1 MGRGNLEPRFAP
13 MPIATPAPTPV
24 APPPAPLPSV
34 EPAPMPAPV
43 APLPNIS
50 GLPDLSNIDLSGLP
64 GLPQMP
70 LPAPVAA
77 PAPAPALLPTTPP
90 IMELPNLPPSPVPPP
105 AVPPIDMAPPPA
117 VPPINVA
124 PPPAVPP
131 INVAPP
137 PAVPPFE
144 IAPGPVPTPVT
155 PPPLPPR
162 EPPIP
167 PMEVAPGPVPTPV
180 TPPPLP
186 PTPVAPPPALVP
198 TPAPPPI
205 VPPVLTAPSARVSEP
220 APAFVPTLTPEPS
233 LLAPTVQTA
242 PSARVSEPAPEP
254 SVGIETLAPDDF
266 TAPVTPPFSPSEQM
280 GFNAL
285 EPRDG
290 PLPAGIAAGP
300 MSTPAVNNRVEA
312 MEANIPLPSGGQFNL
327 DRMEFDS
334 EGIPMVDPQII
345 QNALADAGLAPA
357 PVVEPAPTIT
367 PNLGAGLTLGDTFL
381 TEPQVDLSNER
392 ELAEIIRGGAADRS
406 DMVFAGG
413 TPNFDERT
421 GQYVE
426 PTPEPA
432 PAPNEF
438 TLTPEQQAAIDAAI
452 AQGEFGFAGDSFGFT
467 DGQRDAAGV
476 PPGAVENTAPA
487 PSYANQA
494 FYQNMTPEQQAA
506 YDAFIE
512 GGGIANL
519 RGGTID
525 LGAIGGG
532 TVNIPGYGGYTGTTP
547 RPVVEAIQNL
557 TVNRDPTLA
566 GNVSAATQY
575 GLTGAPP
582 VQAPSTNPFQR
593 PETQQG
599 IGSLAGGG

>member
-1 MGRGNLEPRFAP
+1 MGRGKLEPRFAP
-13 MPIATPAPTPV
+13 MPIKPAPQVKAPAPTPI

-34 EPAPMPAPV
+34 EPARMPAPV

-77 PAPAPALLPTTPP
+77 PAPAPTPAPAPLPAADPYMGMTQADLRE
-90 IMELPNLPPSPVPPP
+90 IGAALPP
-105 AVPPIDMAPPPA
+105 APPMTVEPA
-117 VPPINVA
+117 PA
-124 PPPAVPP
+124 PV
-131 INVAPP
+131 
-137 PAVPPFE
+137 
-144 IAPGPVPTPVT
+144 PVT
-155 PPPLPPR
+155 PPPLPPQ
-162 EPPIP
+162 
-167 PMEVAPGPVPTPV
+167 PVPPPPAPVVEPAPAPVPV
-180 TPPPLP
+180 TPPPTP
-186 PTPVAPPPALVP
+186 PVPVAPPPAPVP

-205 VPPVLTAPSARVSEP
+205 VPTVQTAPSNRVSEP
-220 APAFVPTLTPEPS
+220 APAPAPTPVAPPPVPTLTPEPS
-233 LLAPTVQTA
+233 PLVPPVQTA
-242 PSARVSEPAPEP
+242 PSNRVSEPAPEP
-254 SVGIETLAPDDF
+254 AVGIETLAPDDF

>member
-1 MGRGNLEPRFAP
+1 
-13 MPIATPAPTPV
+13 
-24 APPPAPLPSV
+24 
-34 EPAPMPAPV
+34 
-43 APLPNIS
+43 
-50 GLPDLSNIDLSGLP
+50 
-64 GLPQMP
+64 MP

-77 PAPAPALLPTTPP
+77 PAPAPTPAPAPLPAADPYMGMTQADLRE
-90 IMELPNLPPSPVPPP
+90 IGAALPP
-105 AVPPIDMAPPPA
+105 APPMTVEPA
-117 VPPINVA
+117 PA
-124 PPPAVPP
+124 PV
-131 INVAPP
+131 
-137 PAVPPFE
+137 
-144 IAPGPVPTPVT
+144 PVT
-155 PPPLPPR
+155 PPPLPPQ
-162 EPPIP
+162 
-167 PMEVAPGPVPTPV
+167 PVPPPPAPVVEPAPAPVPV
-180 TPPPLP
+180 TPPPTP
-186 PTPVAPPPALVP
+186 PVPVAPPPAPVP

-205 VPPVLTAPSARVSEP
+205 VPTVQTAPSNRVSEP
-220 APAFVPTLTPEPS
+220 APAPAPTPVAPPPVPTLTPEPS
-233 LLAPTVQTA
+233 PLVPPVQTA
-242 PSARVSEPAPEP
+242 PSNRVSEPAPEP
-254 SVGIETLAPDDF
+254 AVGIETLAPDDF

-532 TVNIPGYGGYTGTTP
+532 TVNIPGIGGYTGTTP

-557 TVNRDPTLA
+557 TPNRDPTLA